1 VFRKTATA
9 GPPGEPL
16 KAREGLGQRLVRWT
30 DEAIDVA
37 VLRGHSMA
45 IQFDRVPQEF
55 GDADP
60 VDEADPKA
68 LRREWLR
75 QFRIWADSSPEQ
87 LFAIKVGAVL
97 MTGAIVLLLVFV
109 AAF

>member
-1 VFRKTATA
+1 MFRKTVPA
-9 GPPGEPL
+9 GAAGDPP
-16 KAREGLGQRLVRWT
+16 KVREGLGQRLARWT
-30 DEAIDVA
+30 DEALDVA
-37 VLRGHSMA
+37 VLRGHALA
-45 IQFDRVPQEF
+45 IQLDRVPQEF

-60 VDEADPKA
+60 VDETDPKA
-68 LRREWLR
+68 LRREWRR

-97 MTGAIVLLLVFV
+97 LGGTIVLLLAFV